1 MPIDKRLYQGW
12 SKPARWSLLRREQP
26 LDRSFSLFSS
36 HDAANI
42 RSLAST
48 RRDSTKT
55 PSGKPGAVQFEGW
68 RYLDEM
74 KLEKAGIVF
83 HGPPAKM
90 ILMAQQLEGVVH
102 AGI

>member
-1 MPIDKRLYQGW
+1 M
-12 SKPARWSLLRREQP
+12 
-26 LDRSFSLFSS
+26 
-36 HDAANI
+36 
-42 RSLAST
+42 
-48 RRDSTKT
+48 
-55 PSGKPGAVQFEGW
+55 FEGW